1 MKTLVLGDIH
11 ARDCWIDILEK
22 ESPDKVIFMGDY
34 VSTHD
39 KVSEEHQ
46 CKVLDDIL
54 NFKENNPDKVVLLR
68 GNHDTQHLGYV
79 WAQCSGY
86 FPKVFEHMVR
96 IEKRFLDLTQWVY
109 IQDGLIF
116 SHAGISKDFWDYLGI
131 GEPTEENILKINN
144 LEPSKL
150 FGFTPNHFSDCY
162 GDSVTQPLT
171 WIRPEALLVSHL
183 DGWGYVV
190 GHTRMPHK
198 LGDVIVTIDD
208 DVKKR
213 LGITMTELWFVD
225 ALPEHYMVIED
236 GVKRMVKNE

>member
-54 NFKENNPDKVVLLR
+54 NFKENNPDNVVLLR
-68 GNHDTQHLGYV
+68 GNHDTQHLGYP

-116 SHAGISKDFWDYLGI
+116 SHAGISKDFWDYLEI
-131 GEPTEENILKINN
+131 GEPTEENILKIND
-144 LEPSKL
+144 LEPSRL

-162 GDSVTQPLT
+162 GDSITQPLT
-171 WIRPEALLVSHL
+171 WIRPQALLVSHL

-198 LGDVIVTIDD
+198 LGDALATIDN
-208 DVKKR
+208 DVKER
-213 LGITMTELWFVD
+213 LEITMTELWCVD

-236 GVKRMVKNE
+236 GVKKMVKNE